1 MAVADLFKTMFQ
13 SAKRRIKK
21 ARQDHRTHRLY
32 GVGYQIL
39 NTEDHERVSVAR
51 IAREAGVSVGA
62 FYERFESK
70 DVYLRRLSWTRL
82 DWARRQA
89 LTDLDPKRWRDASGA
104 RTVRTIVEHVLHTVN
119 SNTVGAVRIAVK
131 CGRLDPDFLKPLL
144 TYRAVVA
151 DQAVVLLKPH
161 VKFNKDP
168 EVAIRA
174 AVQIT
179 LATAIDAL
187 FQDEGPLRAGRRLMA
202 DTLSHMMS
210 RLLGIADRRGELAGE
225 DSGDSQSDEMIVI
238 PPDRA
243 AAFTI
248 DALMLKDGDEIEK
261 AMQPIL
267 VRKALPK
274 TVVAPTPAPAKVS
287 PPPPRR
293 RPKRFL

>member
-1 MAVADLFKTMFQ
+1 MADLFKTMFQ

-104 RTVRTIVEHVLHTVN
+104 RTIRAIVEHVLHTAN

-144 TYRAVVA
+144 TYREVVA
-151 DQAVVLLKPH
+151 NQAVVLLKSH
-161 VKFNKDP
+161 VKITKDP
-168 EVAIRA
+168 DQAIRA
-174 AVQIT
+174 AAQII

-187 FQDEGPLRAGRRLMA
+187 FQDEGPLRSGRRLMA
-202 DTLSHMMS
+202 DTLTHMTS
-210 RLLGIADRRGELAGE
+210 RLLGIADRQGEHAGWE
-225 DSGDSQSDEMIVI
+225 HGEERSDDLIVA
-238 PPDRA
+238 PPEQA

-248 DALMLKDGDEIEK
+248 DALTMREGKDPAKAAKPIPVLK
-261 AMQPIL
+261 AQPE
-267 VRKALPK
+267 
-274 TVVAPTPAPAKVS
+274 TVVALAPPPARAPAPRQM
-287 PPPPRR
+287 RR
-293 RPKRFL
+293 KKRFL

>member
-1 MAVADLFKTMFQ
+1 MPSLFKKAFQ

-21 ARQDHRTHRLY
+21 ARQDHRTHSLF

-51 IAREAGVSVGA
+51 IVREAGVSVGA

-70 DVYLRRLSWTRL
+70 DAYLLRLSATRL

-89 LTDLDPKRWRDASGA
+89 LADLDPKRWRHASGA
-104 RTVRTIVEHVLHTVN
+104 RTVRAIVEHVLHTVN

-131 CGRLDPDFLKPLL
+131 CGRLDRSFLEPLL
-144 TYRAVVA
+144 TYRAAVA

-161 VKFNKDP
+161 VKLDKDP
-168 EVAIRA
+168 EGAIRA

-210 RLLGIADRRGELAGE
+210 RLLGIADRQGELAGE
-225 DSGDSQSDEMIVI
+225 DSGDSPSDEMIVI

-248 DALMLKDGDEIEK
+248 DALMLKDGDEIETGRKPIPVRQTPPK
-261 AMQPIL
+261 A
-267 VRKALPK
+267 
-274 TVVAPTPAPAKVS
+274 VVAPTPAPAKVS
-287 PPPPRR
+287 PSPPKR
-293 RPKRFL
+293 RPRKWL